1 MNTIYSIVW
10 NAARGTWV
18 VASELARKGKK
29 TKSKTRRGLV
39 LASLVM
45 LPMGAWGAC
54 DPYPT
59 VSDDGSQ
66 IIVCTADPVDPRTPM
81 KIDYSLGR
89 MNKDNN
95 TQHTD
100 ISYFYDENTKVII
113 EEQASIIREHGPA
126 ISKYNGTYGMS
137 KESAFTGI
145 GTVDY
150 SNKNHWKDLADIL
163 ISDGATVQN
172 IHFNKDEGF
181 HSAGPNTIETANDT
195 LIYIGEGA
203 KVISS
208 AAPEG
213 GDSRSEVINVMG
225 FNNLIINYGSVY
237 TEGVHAAL
245 WFEDKLVHTSPPAD
259 PNSITLPYLKRTDN
273 SEGINYDLR
282 NQVYNYGYLG
292 VLSPELLKM
301 KDGQIVTDKDGSLTL
316 DSIDQDKATELNYTI
331 KYGFLYT
338 PDNKPIN
345 FKGNVF
351 GSQGQK
357 GAEGIIIGNYGTI
370 VGSLSFGIGDD
381 TLEMFSGS
389 KIYGDITAK
398 GGTNHIGLRGKKDT
412 IDSFDGNI
420 TGFQYLTKADEGTW
434 EINGKLGNFAQVD
447 VHDGRLILSEDN
459 SDYEGIMLINAE
471 MKGTTY
477 SVKDESKKN
486 TAIVEAHSSSL
497 PENTDG
503 ATRIYNNGTLL
514 FNQDLQEKIVKDNT
528 YSGKIIGEGKVEK
541 TGEQILILTGD
552 SDYAGGTTI
561 KQGDLQLGNGGT
573 TGSVTGKIAIEK
585 DSSLIFNY
593 TDYDGEPGTDLSH
606 ASGNLISGEGS
617 VVKEGKGE
625 LKLTNKDNSYK
636 GGTVINAGTLSIDD
650 DSVLGADDGSIT
662 FNGGTLKFLNSVD
675 ENGKSINFTGIN
687 KDRAIT
693 LKEGGGTIDTN
704 DNNSTI
710 SQVIKGKGAL
720 TKAGVGELILTGINE
735 YEGDTNLKDGDLTL
749 EGAGWVAGNINLA
762 NDKSTLTFNNDE
774 NKNFSKI
781 ISGTGLVEK
790 IGGNILTLSGNSTW
804 TGNTTVKSGMLIVN
818 GDLSKDDDGNT
829 QKKMT
834 TTINSGATLGG
845 YGTVGGSVV
854 IGEGATLRP
863 GSDDNGNDAVG
874 NLTIDGK
881 LTLAKTSTSEFQLG
895 QTHAVGGALNDLVDV
910 KGDLQLG
917 GTLNVTV
924 PNGGTFGPGVY
935 RLFNYSGELSNADQE
950 AYKHTE
956 TGEQTLSFGKFPDE
970 KTKGE
975 HFLQT
980 IIKNQ
985 VNLVNTNGINLQFW
999 DGDDTSNHG
1008 TDFISGNTSID
1019 GGDGTW
1025 TGPVGST
1032 NKWTGWDGNKNA
1044 PWEQAAFA
1052 VFAGNVGNV
1061 TVDNSPVIKDME
1073 TQQVKASGMQFLTD
1087 GYTINGKSDTDT
1099 LEAHYTLLVPNVDAN
1114 GKPAEGVTKHKTQ
1127 EFWIRVGAS
1136 ASDTGITATLNVP
1149 LVQAD
1154 KSDRMDLVKLDGGR
1168 LILNGENDYNGE
1180 THVRGGTLQISKD
1193 EALGDKRVVM
1203 SDATTLQ
1210 AGDDFTLNHEVNL
1223 KGGTGTLDLNNHALT
1238 MVGEISGD
1246 GSLAVMSSPQES
1258 DSTLLQ
1264 ALADDYGPS
1273 VLNLT
1278 QANTYTGSTTITGN
1292 GDTVNQV
1299 TVNAY
1304 QTGALGGT
1312 ADSKV
1317 SVNNGA
1323 TLNLLGSTSAQAH
1336 NIAVNASH
1344 LNLKGNASAGT
1355 AKVALTSNATASL
1368 NDNATAGSSTITVD
1382 NSSSLTLA
1390 DNANGGN
1397 ATITNS
1403 GKMFMKD
1410 KAQAR
1415 QATVVNEKGGTVD
1428 VSGIDKETAIGSL
1441 SGAGNVLLG
1450 DDENKTLTLGY
1461 LAKADTI
1468 SGIISGA
1475 GNLIKEGLGV
1485 LDLRGA
1491 NTWTGTTQVNEG
1503 TLLVNGKQPA
1513 ATGDMTVANNAT
1525 LGGMGT
1531 HGGVVT
1537 VEDGG
1542 ILSPG
1547 ETPDSIGTLT
1557 LGGLVFKE
1565 GSQLDIQF
1573 SQPTPDYSADDTR
1586 LSHDAT
1592 DVEYYAGYILGDAFN
1607 NDLVRVEGDLTLDG
1621 TLNIKQEQPLTIAG
1635 VYRVMNYS
1643 GDLTDNGMEL
1653 GGNLDNLENYYIQTA
1668 VEQQVNLVYT
1678 NGLKLRFWDGE
1689 GTRNK
1694 FIDGGNGTWQN
1705 SLGNNNWTV
1714 DEKDSDGNYGV
1725 RNAAYSDN
1733 AFAIFMA
1740 QGGDVKVDN
1749 SLGQVGV
1756 SGMQF
1761 AADGYHLYGDN
1772 IALTATWPDYSSDN
1786 GIINIKD
1793 GEIEHTD
1800 ATPAVNYT
1808 ALVVGDGTDALYTAT
1823 IDNVLTGDSGIVK
1836 MGNGTLVLNGD
1847 NEYTG
1852 KTRVHGGELVISG
1865 DNNLGH
1871 DASGVTDVILNSGT
1885 LKYNP
1890 DLAAQ
1895 DIDTLASITVEGVGG
1910 TLDTSQ
1916 HTVKVHKKVVGD
1928 GALTKKGEGAA
1939 VLLDNATYTGGTH
1952 IAQGVLQLGIGG
1964 TAGGLMGDVVIDK
1977 DAELVVNR
1985 SDTLTLDG
1993 KLSGEGDL
2001 SQVGSGTTLLNGSAS
2016 YSGTTTVAAGTL
2028 LAGAENSFSYAS
2040 AHAVA
2045 KGATLNTGGMNQTV
2059 AGLDNSGLVTL
2070 RGDKVGSALTVKG
2083 DYHGDSGTI
2092 QLNATQQGTSGD
2104 GVADRLVI
2112 DGGKATGTTVLDVD
2126 ISKVKN
2132 RTRGNGIEV
2141 VSGVNGAET
2150 TAQSSKDAFRLTADY
2165 LQSGA
2170 MKYRLRA
2177 GDRNGAGENWYLV
2190 NNFSNEASLFSAIN
2204 SQIRFADLA
2213 MLGNLHQRVGDD
2225 VAYSENGDNQRVW
2238 VRMISRMDKIGLNDA
2253 TETSTTNYSL
2263 GLQAGVDLYADPNWK
2278 AGLYTSFVDNNS
2290 SVRGWGENGY
2300 GDTGN
2305 VKDNAFYVGGYAT
2318 WFADNGFYV
2327 DNVLQYGF
2335 HNLRVIPKNAG
2346 SQSYNPDAHSLA
2358 ASVEVGQPF
2367 RLGESAWQL
2376 EPQAQLI
2383 YQFNHVDGASM
2394 DGISRTDMKVKD
2406 GNAVTARIGAR
2417 LVGDYDTDKG
2427 KFQPYGRV
2435 NLWQGFGGTDKVTF
2449 SNSGGNTTLSSSKQ
2463 FSTTE
2468 VAAGVTWTVQ
2478 KDFQVYGEVG
2488 SHFSNSSDKTNYRTP
2503 VEASIGVKFG
2513 F

>member
-1 MNTIYSIVW
+1 
-10 NAARGTWV
+10 
-18 VASELARKGKK
+18 
-29 TKSKTRRGLV
+29 
-39 LASLVM
+39 
-45 LPMGAWGAC
+45 
-54 DPYPT
+54 
-59 VSDDGSQ
+59 
-66 IIVCTADPVDPRTPM
+66 
-81 KIDYSLGR
+81 
-89 MNKDNN
+89 
-95 TQHTD
+95 
-100 ISYFYDENTKVII
+100 
-113 EEQASIIREHGPA
+113 
-126 ISKYNGTYGMS
+126 
-137 KESAFTGI
+137 
-145 GTVDY
+145 
-150 SNKNHWKDLADIL
+150 
-163 ISDGATVQN
+163 
-172 IHFNKDEGF
+172 
-181 HSAGPNTIETANDT
+181 
-195 LIYIGEGA
+195 
-203 KVISS
+203 
-208 AAPEG
+208 
-213 GDSRSEVINVMG
+213 MG
-225 FNNLIINYGSVY
+225 FNNLVINYGSIY
-237 TEGVHAAL
+237 SDGTNAAL
-245 WFEDKLVHTSPPAD
+245 WFEDKAKHLTGAGSTNARD
-259 PNSITLPYLKRTDN
+259 LPYYKRTGVN
-273 SEGINYDLR
+273 PPTGLTPAQVDLR
-282 NQVYNYGYLG
+282 NQTYNYGYLG
-292 VLSPELLKM
+292 IINPDWLK
-301 KDGQIVTDKDGSLTL
+301 KDSKGRIATDTSGNVVIDWDNVPTGNKRTVNGQNTLTDLAGN
-316 DSIDQDKATELNYTI
+316 A
-331 KYGFLYT
+331 
-338 PDNKPIN
+338 IN
-345 FKGNVF
+345 LKRNVF
-351 GSQGQK
+351 GSQSTT
-357 GAEGIIIGNYGTI
+357 GASGIIVGNYGDI
-370 VGSLSFGIGDD
+370 VGSLNFGEGNDV
-381 TLEMFSGS
+381 LEMFSGS
-389 KIYGDITAK
+389 KIFGDISAK
-398 GGTNHIGLRGKKDT
+398 GTNNHLGLRGTGTDAF
-412 IDSFDGNI
+412 SGNI
-420 TGFQYLTKADEGTW
+420 TGFQFLTKADTGTW
-434 EINGKLGNFAQVD
+434 EITGKIGSFTQVD
-447 VHDGRLILSEDN
+447 VDEGKLVLTADN
-459 SDYEGIMLINAE
+459 SDYTGTMLINAN
-471 MKGTTY
+471 TDF
-477 SVKDESKKN
+477 SLKDATK

-497 PENTDG
+497 PQNIDNN
-503 ATRIYNNGTLL
+503 TRIYNNGTLT
-514 FNQDLQEKIVKDNT
+514 FKQDKVVKDNI
-528 YSGKIIGEGKVEK
+528 YSGVIKGQGNVIKEGAYN
-541 TGEQILILTGD
+541 LILTGD
-552 SDYAGGTTI
+552 STYTGGTTI
-561 KQGDLQLGNGGT
+561 KAGDLQLGNSGT
-573 TGSVTGKIAIEK
+573 TGSVTGNIDIANAG
-585 DSSLIFNY
+585 SSLIFNR
-593 TDYDGEPGTDLSH
+593 SN
-606 ASGNLISGEGS
+606 NLTSNNNISGPGK
-617 VVKEGKGE
+617 VVKEGAGE
-625 LKLTNKDNSYK
+625 LTLTGTNTYA
-636 GGTVINAGTLSIDD
+636 GGTTINAGTLAVDND
-650 DSVLGADDGSIT
+650 NKLGAASGPLT
-662 FNGGTLKFLNSVD
+662 FNGGTLKFLTGFGV
-675 ENGKSINFTGIN
+675 INAGRN
-687 KDRAIT
+687 IT
-693 LKEGGGTIDTN
+693 LNSKGGTIDTN
-704 DNNSTI
+704 GISSTI
-710 SQVIKGKGAL
+710 SQVMHGAGGL
-720 TKAGVGELILTGINE
+720 TKTGAGKLKLTGVNS
-735 YEGDTNLKDGDLTL
+735 YTGLTTLSGGDLEL
-749 EGAGWVAGNINLA
+749 ENKGSVAGNIKLTNTA
-762 NDKSTLTFNNDE
+762 STLYFNNTDDVTYGGV
-774 NKNFSKI
+774 
-781 ISGTGLVEK
+781 ISGTGMVTKNGTNVLK
-790 IGGNILTLSGNSTW
+790 LTGANTW
-804 TGNTTVKSGMLIVN
+804 TGNTLVNSGMLIVN
-818 GDLSKDDDGNT
+818 GDQSKNDSGAVS
-829 QKKMT
+829 KKMT
-834 TTINSGATLGG
+834 TTVKSGATLGG
-845 YGTVGGSVV
+845 HGTVGGDVV
-854 IGEGATLRP
+854 IESGATLSP
-863 GSDDNGNDAVG
+863 GDYVNGASSAKDALNIDG
-874 NLTIDGK
+874 NLTLK
-881 LTLAKTSTSEFQLG
+881 KNSTSHFQLG
-895 QTHAVGGALNDLVDV
+895 QSHVPGGDFNDLVDV
-910 KGDLQLG
+910 KGDLTLA
-917 GTLNVTV
+917 GTLDVSK
-924 PNGGTFGPGVY
+924 PDDGTFGPGVY
-935 RLFNYSGELSNADQE
+935 RLFNYGGTLYNAD
-950 AYKHTE
+950 
-956 TGEQTLSFGKFPDE
+956 GEEYNLPGESGDKTLIFGTFPEGSKAED
-970 KTKGE
+970 
-975 HFLQT
+975 HLLQT
-980 IIKNQ
+980 VLKGQ
-985 VNLVNTNGINLQFW
+985 VNLINTNGLNLQFW
-999 DGDDTSNHG
+999 DGGDKNGHG
-1008 TDFISGNTSID
+1008 DSGID
-1019 GGDGTW
+1019 GNSIIEGGNGVW
-1025 TGPVGST
+1025 TSPVASVET
-1032 NKWTGWDGNKNA
+1032 NNWTAWNGKNNA
-1044 PWEQAAFA
+1044 IWKQEAFA
-1052 VFAGNVGNV
+1052 VFAGEGG
-1061 TVDNSPVIKDME
+1061 TVEVDSDGKSGV
-1073 TQQVKASGMQFLTD
+1073 QVQPIYVSGMQFLSD
-1087 GYTINGKSDTDT
+1087 GYHIISAEDGYNT
-1099 LEAHYTLLVPNVDAN
+1099 LQAHYTTLVPNTDG
-1114 GKPAEGVTKHKTQ
+1114 GKPAEGVTPVETE
-1127 EFWIRVGAS
+1127 EFWIRVGA
-1136 ASDTGITATLNVP
+1136 DDFDEDVNITATINVP
-1149 LVQAD
+1149 IVQEN
-1154 KSDRMDLVKLDGGR
+1154 KESPLTLVKMDGGR
-1168 LILNGENDYNGE
+1168 LILNGVNDFDGE
-1180 THVRGGTLQISKD
+1180 THIRGGTLQISD
-1193 EALGDKRVVM
+1193 EAALGDQRVVM

-1210 AGDDFTLNHEVNL
+1210 AGTDFTLNHEVNL
-1223 KGGTGTLDLNNHALT
+1223 EDGTGTLDLNNHALT
-1238 MVGEISGD
+1238 MEGKISGD
-1246 GSLAVMSSPQES
+1246 GNLAVMSSPQES
-1258 DSTLLQ
+1258 DSTLLK

-1312 ADSKV
+1312 TNSN
-1317 SVNNGA
+1317 VNVNEGA
-1323 TLNLLGSTSAQAH
+1323 TLNLLGSTSAEAH

-1344 LNLKGNASAGT
+1344 LNFTDTASAGT
-1355 AKVALTSNATASL
+1355 AKVALTNSATASL

-1390 DNANGGN
+1390 DNASGGTAN
-1397 ATITNS
+1397 ITNS

-1415 QATVVNEKGGTVD
+1415 QATVVNKEGGTVD
-1428 VSGIDKETAIGSL
+1428 VSTIDEETFIGSL

-1503 TLLVNGKQPA
+1503 TLLVNGNQQA

-1565 GSQLDIQF
+1565 GSRLDIQF

-1761 AADGYHLYGDN
+1761 AADGYHLYGDS

-2001 SQVGSGTTLLNGSAS
+2001 SQVGSGTTQLNGSAS

-2092 QLNATQQGTSGD
+2092 QINATQKGSSGD

-2112 DGGKATGTTVLDVD
+2112 NGGKVTGSTVLDVD
-2126 ISKVKN
+2126 VSGLG
-2132 RTRGNGIEV
+2132 RHTRGNGIEV
-2141 VSGVNGAET
+2141 VTGLNGADT

-2165 LQSGA
+2165 LQGGA
-2170 MKYRLRA
+2170 MQYRLRA

>member
-1 MNTIYSIVW
+1 
-10 NAARGTWV
+10 
-18 VASELARKGKK
+18 
-29 TKSKTRRGLV
+29 
-39 LASLVM
+39 
-45 LPMGAWGAC
+45 
-54 DPYPT
+54 
-59 VSDDGSQ
+59 
-66 IIVCTADPVDPRTPM
+66 
-81 KIDYSLGR
+81 
-89 MNKDNN
+89 
-95 TQHTD
+95 
-100 ISYFYDENTKVII
+100 
-113 EEQASIIREHGPA
+113 
-126 ISKYNGTYGMS
+126 
-137 KESAFTGI
+137 
-145 GTVDY
+145 
-150 SNKNHWKDLADIL
+150 
-163 ISDGATVQN
+163 
-172 IHFNKDEGF
+172 
-181 HSAGPNTIETANDT
+181 
-195 LIYIGEGA
+195 
-203 KVISS
+203 
-208 AAPEG
+208 
-213 GDSRSEVINVMG
+213 
-225 FNNLIINYGSVY
+225 
-237 TEGVHAAL
+237 
-245 WFEDKLVHTSPPAD
+245 
-259 PNSITLPYLKRTDN
+259 
-273 SEGINYDLR
+273 
-282 NQVYNYGYLG
+282 
-292 VLSPELLKM
+292 
-301 KDGQIVTDKDGSLTL
+301 
-316 DSIDQDKATELNYTI
+316 
-331 KYGFLYT
+331 
-338 PDNKPIN
+338 
-345 FKGNVF
+345 
-351 GSQGQK
+351 
-357 GAEGIIIGNYGTI
+357 
-370 VGSLSFGIGDD
+370 
-381 TLEMFSGS
+381 MFSGS
-389 KIYGDITAK
+389 KIYGNITAQ
-398 GGTNHIGLRGKKDT
+398 GDNNNLGLRGDGK
-412 IDSFDGNI
+412 DSFSGSIN
-420 TGFQYLTKADEGTW
+420 GFQYITKADSGTW
-434 EINGKLGNFAQVD
+434 EITGEMTGVKKVNVD
-447 VHDGRLILSEDN
+447 QGTLVLTGDN
-459 SDYEGIMLINAE
+459 SEYNGVMLINANDDF
-471 MKGTTY
+471 
-477 SVKDESKKN
+477 SVKKEGIDA
-486 TAIVEAHSSSL
+486 TVVAHSSSL
-497 PENTDG
+497 PQNTDD
-503 ATRIYNNGTLL
+503 ATRIYNNGKLV
-514 FNQDLQEKIVKDNT
+514 FNQNIKDKTDEDNT
-528 YSGKIIGEGKVEK
+528 YSGKIIGEGSVEK
-541 TGEQILILTGD
+541 TGDQILILTGD
-552 SDYAGGTTI
+552 SEYYGGTTI
-561 KQGDLQLGNGGT
+561 SAGDLQLGNGGD
-573 TGSVTGKIAIEK
+573 TGKLFGDIDIVNAA
-585 DSSLIFNY
+585 SSLIFNHSSEQ
-593 TDYDGEPGTDLSH
+593 TSEND
-606 ASGNLISGEGS
+606 ISGAGG
-617 VVKEGKGE
+617 VVKNGSGE
-625 LKLTNKDNSYK
+625 LTLEGDNSYE
-636 GGTVINAGTLSIDD
+636 GGTTINAGTLSVAS
-650 DSVLGADDGSIT
+650 DSKLGATSGPLT
-662 FNGGTLKFLNSVD
+662 FDGGTLKFGD
-675 ENGKSINFTGIN
+675 NFDGIH
-687 KDRAIT
+687 KDRTIT
-693 LKEGGGTIDTN
+693 LNEGGGTIHTSG
-704 DNNSTI
+704 NNSTI
-710 SQVIKGKGAL
+710 NQAMTGDGAF
-720 TKAGVGELILTGINE
+720 TKAGEGTLTLVGENDYKGITTLTG
-735 YEGDTNLKDGDLTL
+735 GNLELKKTGS
-749 EGAGWVAGNINLA
+749 VAGDIALA
-762 NDKSTLTFNNDE
+762 NETSTLIFDNENTTTF
-774 NKNFSKI
+774 SGI
-781 ISGTGLVEK
+781 ISGAGMLTKNGA
-790 IGGNILTLSGNSTW
+790 NILILEKDNTW
-804 TGNTTVKSGMLIVN
+804 TGNTTVNKGMLIVN
-818 GDLSKDDDGNT
+818 GDQSLADGEQPNDPNHNSKV
-829 QKKMT
+829 MT
-834 TTINSGATLGG
+834 TIVNSGATLGG
-845 YGTVGGSVV
+845 YGTVGGDVV
-854 IGEGATLRP
+854 IKEDATLNP
-863 GSDDNGNDAVG
+863 GDYDVENKVSKAEGKF
-874 NLTIDGK
+874 TIDGD
-881 LTLAKTSTSEFQLG
+881 LTLEKGSTSHFQLG
-895 QTHAVGGALNDLVDV
+895 QSHVPGGDFNDLVDV
-910 KGDLQLG
+910 KGDLTLA
-917 GTLNVTV
+917 GTLDVSK
-924 PNGGTFGPGVY
+924 PDDGTFGPGVY
-935 RLFNYSGELSNADQE
+935 RLFNYGGTLYNAEGEVYTLAGEPVENTLNFGTFPKGSNKDDF
-950 AYKHTE
+950 Y
-956 TGEQTLSFGKFPDE
+956 
-970 KTKGE
+970 
-975 HFLQT
+975 LQT
-980 IIKNQ
+980 VLENQ
-985 VNLVNTNGINLQFW
+985 VNLINASGLKLTFW
-999 DGDDTSNHG
+999 DGDAHEEGQHG
-1008 TDFISGNTSID
+1008 DNKISGNGKIE
-1019 GGDGTW
+1019 GGDGVW
-1025 TGPVGST
+1025 TSSIRT
-1032 NKWTGWDGNKNA
+1032 TEANKWTAYNGDNNA
-1044 PWEQAAFA
+1044 PWDQKEFA
-1052 VFAGNVGNV
+1052 VFAGEKGRVEVFSDVENGVEKQAV
-1061 TVDNSPVIKDME
+1061 EV
-1073 TQQVKASGMQFLTD
+1073 SGMQFLTD
-1087 GYTINGKSDTDT
+1087 GYEIVNGTGENNTIQ
-1099 LEAHYTLLVPNVDAN
+1099 AHYTVLVPDL
-1114 GKPAEGVTKHKTQ
+1114 EGGFTENTDQ
-1127 EFWIRVGAS
+1127 EFWIRVGADD
-1136 ASDTGITATLNVP
+1136 SDTGITATLNVP

-1154 KSDRMDLVKLDGGR
+1154 KSDQMDLVKMDGGR
-1168 LILNGENDYNGE
+1168 LILNGVNDYNGE
-1180 THVRGGTLQISKD
+1180 THVRGGTLQISD
-1193 EALGDKRVVM
+1193 EAALGNERVVM

-1210 AGDDFTLNHEVNL
+1210 AGADFTLNHEVNL
-1223 KGGTGTLDLNNHALT
+1223 EDGTGTLDLNNHALT
-1238 MVGEISGD
+1238 MEGIISGI
-1246 GSLAVMSSPQES
+1246 GSLAVMSSPNES
-1258 DSTLLQ
+1258 DSTLLK
-1264 ALADDYGPS
+1264 ALADDYGDS
-1273 VLNLT
+1273 TLELK

-1312 ADSKV
+1312 TNSKV
-1317 SVNNGA
+1317 NVNEGA
-1323 TLNLLGSTSAQAH
+1323 TLNLLDSTSAQSH

-1344 LNLKGNASAGT
+1344 LNFTDTASAGT

-1368 NDNATAGSSTITVD
+1368 NDNANAGSSTITVD

-1390 DNANGGN
+1390 NNASGGTAN
-1397 ATITNS
+1397 ITNS

-1415 QATVVNEKGGTVD
+1415 QATVVNKEGGTVD
-1428 VSGIDKETAIGSL
+1428 VSAIDEETFIGSL

-1450 DDENKTLTLGY
+1450 DDENKTLTLGN

-1503 TLLVNGKQPA
+1503 TLLVNGNQQA

-1525 LGGMGT
+1525 LGGAGT
-1531 HGGVVT
+1531 HGGTVT

-1547 ETPDSIGTLT
+1547 ETTDSIGTLT

-1565 GSQLDIQF
+1565 GSRLDIQF
-1573 SQPTPDYSADDTR
+1573 SQPTPDYSADDER

-1592 DVEYYAGYILGDAFN
+1592 DVDFYAGYILGDKFQ

-1653 GGNLDNLENYYIQTA
+1653 GGNLTNLENYYIQTA
-1668 VEQQVNLVYT
+1668 VNHQVNLVYT

-1694 FIDGGNGTWQN
+1694 FIDGGSGTWQN

-1714 DEKDSDGNYGV
+1714 DDKDSDGNYGV

-1733 AFAIFMA
+1733 AFAIFMTE
-1740 QGGDVKVDN
+1740 GGDVKVDN

-1808 ALVVGDGTDALYTAT
+1808 ALVVGDGTDAHYTAT

-1871 DASGVTDVILNSGT
+1871 DASGVTDVILNNGT

-1928 GALTKKGEGAA
+1928 GVLTKKGEGAA

-1964 TAGGLMGDVVIDK
+1964 TAGGLIGDVVIDK

-1993 KLSGEGDL
+1993 KLSGKGDL
-2001 SQVGSGTTLLNGSAS
+2001 SQVGSGTTQLNGSAS
-2016 YSGTTTVAAGTL
+2016 YSGKTTVAAGKL

-2070 RGDKVGSALTVKG
+2070 RGDKIGSALTVKG

-2092 QLNATQQGTSGD
+2092 QLNAKQQGTSGD

-2132 RTRGNGIEV
+2132 HTRGNGIEV
-2141 VSGVNGAET
+2141 VSGVNGADT

-2190 NNFSNEASLFSAIN
+2190 NNFSDEASLFSAIN

-2238 VRMISRMDKIGLNDA
+2238 VRMINRMDKIGLNDA

-2300 GDTGN
+2300 GDTGD

-2335 HNLRVIPKNAG
+2335 HNLRIIPKDSG

-2376 EPQAQLI
+2376 EPQAQVI

>member
-1 MNTIYSIVW
+1 MNTIYCIVW

-45 LPMGAWGAC
+45 LPMGAWGDCALT
-54 DPYPT
+54 PT
-59 VSDDGSQ
+59 GKDDGSQ
-66 IIVCTADPVDPRTPM
+66 IILCTAEPTEPGEPPVSTE
-81 KIDYSLGR
+81 IDYSLGR
-89 MNKDNN
+89 KDKKSKD
-95 TQHTD
+95 TD
-100 ISYFYDENTKVII
+100 ISAFYDEKTKIII
-113 EEQASIIREHGPA
+113 EEQASIIRKHGPV
-126 ISKYNGTYGMS
+126 ISKYNGAYGTS
-137 KESAFTGI
+137 LFSVFKGV
-145 GTVDY
+145 GTVDH
-150 SNKNHWKDLADIL
+150 SDRTFWKGLADII
-163 ISDGATVQN
+163 ISDDATVQN
-172 IHFNKDEGF
+172 IHSLNDQGF
-181 HSAGPNTIETANDT
+181 HTAGPNTIETANDT
-195 LIYIGEGA
+195 LIYIGDRA

-208 AAPEG
+208 AAPGLPG

-245 WFEDKLVHTSPPAD
+245 WFEDKQEHLSAPYDLDSDA
-259 PNSITLPYLKRTDN
+259 LPYLKRAKN
-273 SEGINYDLR
+273 NEGENYDLR

-292 VLSPELLKM
+292 ILPPELLRREN
-301 KDGQIVTDKDGSLTL
+301 GQIVTDKNGNLTL
-316 DSIDQDKATELNYTI
+316 DSIDQDKAIEQNYKI
-331 KYGFLYT
+331 EYGFLYT
-338 PDNKPIN
+338 PDNKPVDL
-345 FKGNVF
+345 KGKVF
-351 GSQGQK
+351 GSQGRD
-357 GAEGIIIGNYGTI
+357 GAAGIIIGNYGTI
-370 VGSLSFGIGDD
+370 VGSLLFGKGDD
-381 TLEMFSGS
+381 TLEMFAGS
-389 KIYGDITAK
+389 KIIGDIS
-398 GGTNHIGLRGKKDT
+398 GGDGVNSLGLRGEEKSK
-412 IDSFDGNI
+412 DSFSGSI
-420 TGFQYLTKADEGTW
+420 TGFQYLTKADKGEWTITGPIGDFT
-434 EINGKLGNFAQVD
+434 QVD
-447 VHDGRLILSEDN
+447 VDEGKLILTGNNDKFK
-459 SDYEGIMLINAE
+459 GIILINAE
-471 MKGTTY
+471 ATEGEY
-477 SVKDESKKN
+477 QLKDGSKD
-486 TAIVEAHSSSL
+486 AILEAHSSSL
-497 PENTDG
+497 PENTDD
-503 ATRIYNNGTLL
+503 AMRIYNNGTLVFDQNKL
-514 FNQDLQEKIVKDNT
+514 VDVNS

-541 TGEQILILTGD
+541 TGAHILILTGN

-561 KQGDLQLGNGGT
+561 KQGDLQLGDGGT
-573 TGSVTGKIAIEK
+573 TGSVTGKIAINE

-593 TDYDGEPGTDLSH
+593 TDYGQEHGTDRSH
-606 ASGNLISGEGS
+606 ASENLISGNGS
-617 VVKEGKGE
+617 VVKEGDGE

-662 FNGGTLKFLNSVD
+662 FNGGTLKFLQSVD
-675 ENGKSINFTGIN
+675 ENEEPVNFTGIN

-693 LKEGGGTIDTN
+693 LKEGGGTIHTN
-704 DNNSTI
+704 GNNSTI
-710 SQVIKGKGAL
+710 NQAMTGEGAF
-720 TKAGVGELILTGINE
+720 TKAGDGTLTLVGENDYKGITTLTGGNLE
-735 YEGDTNLKDGDLTL
+735 LKDKGSVSGDI
-749 EGAGWVAGNINLA
+749 ALA
-762 NDKSTLTFNNDE
+762 NAASTLIFNN
-774 NKNFSKI
+774 SATTTYGGI
-781 ISGTGLVEK
+781 ISGEGMLEK
-790 IGGNILTLSGNSTW
+790 NGGNILKLSGTNTW
-804 TGNTTVKSGMLIVN
+804 EGNTNVNGGMLIVN
-818 GDLSKDDDGNT
+818 GNQSAVVG
-829 QKKMT
+829 T
-834 TTINSGATLGG
+834 TSVNSGTTLGG
-845 YGTVGGSVV
+845 FGTVGGNVL
-854 IGEGATLRP
+854 INKGGTLSA
-863 GSDDNGNDAVG
+863 GDNNGTSSAV
-874 NLTIDGK
+874 GK
-881 LTLAKTSTSEFQLG
+881 LTIKGNLELDKDSTSYFQLG
-895 QTHAVGGALNDLVDV
+895 QTHVVGGAYNDLVEV
-910 KGDLQLG
+910 TGNLKLG
-917 GTLNVTV
+917 GTLDIGLS
-924 PNGGTFGPGVY
+924 PIKDAEFGPGVY
-935 RLFNYSGELSNADQE
+935 RLFNYGDTLYNAAGEKYNLA
-950 AYKHTE
+950 
-956 TGEQTLSFGKFPDE
+956 GEPVENTLSFGKFPEGSNKDD
-970 KTKGE
+970 

-985 VNLVNTNGINLQFW
+985 VNLVNTKGINLQFW

-1025 TGPVGST
+1025 TGPKGST

-1052 VFAGNVGNV
+1052 VFAGKAGNV

-1073 TQQVKASGMQFLTD
+1073 KQQVKASGMQFLTD
-1087 GYTINGKSDTDT
+1087 GYTIKGDAI
-1099 LEAHYTLLVPNVDAN
+1099 EAHYTLKVPNLDEK
-1114 GKPAEGVTKHKTQ
+1114 GDPAAGLSDSKTKQ

-1136 ASDTGITATLNVP
+1136 DSDTGITATLEAP
-1149 LVQAD
+1149 LVQVD
-1154 KSDRMDLVKLDGGR
+1154 KDQGSRMDLVKLDGGR
-1168 LILNGENDYNGE
+1168 LILKGDNVYSGE

-1203 SDATTLQ
+1203 SDTTTLQ

-1223 KGGTGTLDLNNHALT
+1223 EGGTGTLDLNSHTLT
-1238 MVGEISGD
+1238 MGNVISGA
-1246 GSLAVMSSPQES
+1246 GGLAVMSSTSEENS
-1258 DSTLLQ
+1258 ELMLG
-1264 ALADDYGPS
+1264 L
-1273 VLNLT
+1273 
-1278 QANTYTGSTTITGN
+1278 ANTYSGSTTITGN
-1292 GDTVNQV
+1292 GDTANQV
-1299 TVNAY
+1299 TVNASA
-1304 QTGALGGT
+1304 TGALGGKET
-1312 ADSKV
+1312 SDVTVEK
-1317 SVNNGA
+1317 GA
-1323 TLNLLGSTSAQAH
+1323 TLNLLDSASAQAH

-1344 LNLKGNASAGT
+1344 LNFKGDASAGT
-1355 AKVALTSNATASL
+1355 SKVALTSNATASL
-1368 NDNATAGSSTITVD
+1368 NGKANAGSSTITVD

-1390 DNANGGN
+1390 DNASGGN
-1397 ATITNS
+1397 ANITNS
-1403 GKMFMKD
+1403 GEMFVKD
-1410 KAQAR
+1410 KAQALET
-1415 QATVVNEKGGTVD
+1415 TVVNKEGGTVD
-1428 VSGIDKETAIGSL
+1428 VSGIEERTAIGSL

-1450 DDENKTLTLGY
+1450 ADADKTLALGN
-1461 LAKADTI
+1461 LGLADTI
-1468 SGIISGA
+1468 SGIISGM
-1475 GNLIKEGLGV
+1475 GNLIKEGSGV
-1485 LDLRGA
+1485 LDLRGN
-1491 NTWTGTTQVNEG
+1491 NTWTGTTQVNKG
-1503 TLLVNGKQPA
+1503 TLLVNGNQQA

-1525 LGGMGT
+1525 LGGAGT
-1531 HGGVVT
+1531 HGGTVT

-1547 ETPDSIGTLT
+1547 ETTDSIGTLT
-1557 LGGLVFKE
+1557 MGGLVFKE

-1573 SQPTPDYSADDTR
+1573 SNPTPAYSPDDTR
-1586 LSHDAT
+1586 LSHVGD
-1592 DVEYYAGYILGDAFN
+1592 DVDFYAGYILGDKFQ
-1607 NDLVRVEGDLTLDG
+1607 NDLVRVNGDLTLDG
-1621 TLNIKQEQPLTIAG
+1621 KLNIKQEQPLTIAG
-1635 VYRVMNYS
+1635 VYRVINYS
-1643 GDLTDNGMEL
+1643 GDLTNNGMTM
-1653 GGNLDNLENYYIQTA
+1653 GGDLTNLDNYYIQTS
-1668 VEQQVNLVYT
+1668 VDHQVNLVYT

-1689 GTRNK
+1689 GTRNQ
-1694 FIDGGNGTWQN
+1694 FIDGGSGVWQN
-1705 SLGNNNWTV
+1705 GSGNDNWTV
-1714 DEKDSDGNYGV
+1714 DVKDSNGQYGAF
-1725 RNAAYSDN
+1725 NAPYSDN

-1740 QGGDVKVDN
+1740 EGGDVQVDN

-1808 ALVVGDGTDALYTAT
+1808 ALVVGDGTDAHYTAT

-1964 TAGGLMGDVVIDK
+1964 TAGGLIGDVVIDK

-1993 KLSGEGDL
+1993 KLSGKGDL
-2001 SQVGSGTTLLNGSAS
+2001 SQVGSGTTQLNGSAS
-2016 YSGTTTVAAGTL
+2016 YSGKTTVAAGTL

-2070 RGDKVGSALTVKG
+2070 RGDKIGSALTVKG

-2092 QLNATQQGTSGD
+2092 QLNAKQQETSGD

-2132 RTRGNGIEV
+2132 HTRGNGIEV
-2141 VSGVNGAET
+2141 VSGVNGADT

-2170 MKYRLRA
+2170 MQYRLRA
-2177 GDRNGAGENWYLV
+2177 GDRYGAGQNWYLV
-2190 NNFSNEASLFSAIN
+2190 NNFSDEASLFSAIN

-2238 VRMISRMDKIGLNDA
+2238 VRMINRMDKIGLNDA

-2300 GDTGN
+2300 GDTGD

-2335 HNLRVIPKNAG
+2335 HNLRIIPKDSG

-2376 EPQAQLI
+2376 EPQAQVI